1 VSAETLTSAPEASS
15 PEVSVT
21 LLYLVKQV
29 ELAIR
34 SRLDDVVAEHG
45 ITTIQYTAMT
55 VLERHPGMI
64 SAQLARNSFVRAQ
77 SMAQLVDALEARGLV
92 ERTRDPS
99 SRRQMLISLTAH
111 GRDLLDRMRA
121 PVDRIEAEMT
131 AALTGPQ
138 RDMFADALR
147 AARVAL
153 AGDHVH

>member
-1 VSAETLTSAPEASS
+1 MSAETLTEAGNAAGSDA
-15 PEVSVT
+15 SVT

-34 SRLDDVVAEHG
+34 SRLDEVVAEHG

-77 SMAQLVDALEARGLV
+77 SMAQLVDGLEARGLV
-92 ERTRDPS
+92 ERTPDPS
-99 SRRQMLISLTAH
+99 SRRQILISLTPH
-111 GRDLLDRMRA
+111 GRELLERMRE

-138 RDMFADALR
+138 REMFADALR

-153 AGDHVH
+153 AGDHVR